1 MNNAFRR
8 IIATIT
14 LTAATATGVA
24 LTTTTAHADDTTA
37 ATVEDL
43 PTPATTTDPVVGP
56 LDTWWG

>member
-1 MNNAFRR
+1 MHTHAD
-8 IIATIT
+8 TIR
-14 LTAATATGVA
+14 A
-24 LTTTTAHADDTTA
+24 LTTTSAHADDATA